1 MENVK
6 FLDNFYDIDIL
17 IVFMKFLLFYFKN
30 KNKISRV
37 IWKLYELWIVM
48 ALQRLKRAS
57 VGLVKYSKNV
67 FFFINKKQTN

>member
-6 FLDNFYDIDIL
+6 FLDNFYDIDIF

-57 VGLVKYSKNV
+57 VGLVKYVKNV
-67 FFFINKKQTN
+67 FFFYK